1 MAVVSSQTPLKK
13 RKAGVRYTCFDPSFF
28 RKVFNL
34 KIKPPTARILQG
46 LRRFWTMILTAHRRI
61 SVKIP
66 PRCEIHYGS
75 DHACN
80 FSSTYFSH
88 LLTNP
93 TTICIILQEA
103 SQKNCAFKL
112 NTLRNFGGRRFWMES
127 VSKWLLTDAEKDSFV
142 ATLTP
147 HLAILRTQAEVS
159 QEELANLIGVSR
171 QTYSAIERKIRK
183 MSWNTYLSLVLFYDH
198 NQKTHQLLRHLS
210 LFPTELVV
218 RFNEGVDFSS
228 FELSEFLGEKMQDI
242 VDRLDDQA
250 LQTVRQT
257 IMAEYARCTK
267 LPDSAVV
274 KSFDGTPIA
283 TETATERDIKALNA
297 IRAIIADSEKNGQ

>member
-1 MAVVSSQTPLKK
+1 
-13 RKAGVRYTCFDPSFF
+13 
-28 RKVFNL
+28 
-34 KIKPPTARILQG
+34 
-46 LRRFWTMILTAHRRI
+46 
-61 SVKIP
+61 
-66 PRCEIHYGS
+66 
-75 DHACN
+75 
-80 FSSTYFSH
+80 
-88 LLTNP
+88 
-93 TTICIILQEA
+93 
-103 SQKNCAFKL
+103 
-112 NTLRNFGGRRFWMES
+112 MES
-127 VSKWLLTDAEKDSFV
+127 VSKWLLTDAEKDSFI

-283 TETATERDIKALNA
+283 TETAAERDIKALNA